1 MGVLQRDEQAALVQS
16 IALGKAVQS
25 IADGTH
31 AATFMR
37 YVQAATAEN
46 TRRAYRG
53 DVADFLAFGGCV
65 PATPEQ
71 MAEYMTARAVVHAP
85 ATIMR
90 RVVGIGRAHALQ
102 GHPDPSKSDLVR
114 TVARGLRR
122 MHGKPQRQAA
132 PFLSEELM
140 TASSRDDGVK
150 GLRDRA
156 LLLLGFAAALRRSEL
171 VGLDVEHLER
181 VREGLVVNLVRSK
194 TDQEG
199 GGRRIAVPYGRS
211 QACPVTAVN
220 NWLRVAGID
229 TGPVFRSVDKAGAV
243 AIGRLSAQSV
253 SLIVKRSACAIGL
266 DSASFSSHSLR
277 AGLVTS
283 AAKAGVSISKIQ
295 AQTGHRSLAM
305 LARYVRDAKIF
316 ENNAAGSLL

>member
-1 MGVLQRDEQAALVQS
+1 
-16 IALGKAVQS
+16 
-25 IADGTH
+25 
-31 AATFMR
+31 
-37 YVQAATAEN
+37 
-46 TRRAYRG
+46 
-53 DVADFLAFGGCV
+53 
-65 PATPEQ
+65 
-71 MAEYMTARAVVHAP
+71 
-85 ATIMR
+85 
-90 RVVGIGRAHALQ
+90 
-102 GHPDPSKSDLVR
+102 
-114 TVARGLRR
+114 
-122 MHGKPQRQAA
+122 
-132 PFLSEELM
+132 M